1 MLKLTL
7 CDDDKTFLKE
17 LSDHI
22 EAWML
27 DQGEHPLVCSFSSP
41 YALTAS
47 VADGERFDL
56 FVLDVEMPGMDG
68 LETAKELRRW
78 EPNAPLLFLTS
89 HLKYAPEGYKVNALR
104 YVSKLNW
111 KSALPEALEK
121 AAAEIHR
128 TDQKSI
134 LVQRY
139 YNYTR
144 ILYQEI
150 LYVHKDRRNV
160 EIVTADQEP
169 VTDSRG
175 IKELFQEL
183 ADPRFLFIDRSCFVN
198 LDRVQGLE
206 GSLLVLANGEKLP
219 ISRPMLPKVKE
230 AIISLWGKGR

>member
-1 MLKLTL
+1 M
-7 CDDDKTFLKE
+7 E
-17 LSDHI
+17 GLSRN
-22 EAWML
+22 
-27 DQGEHPLVCSFSSP
+27 Q
-41 YALTAS
+41 
-47 VADGERFDL
+47 
-56 FVLDVEMPGMDG
+56 
-68 LETAKELRRW
+68 
-78 EPNAPLLFLTS
+78 
-89 HLKYAPEGYKVNALR
+89 
-104 YVSKLNW
+104 
-111 KSALPEALEK
+111 
-121 AAAEIHR
+121 AAHGEIHAVIELGVHIFQGDLQQHKGAGAVR
-128 TDQKSI
+128 AGAA
-134 LVQRY
+134 LLRV
-139 YNYTR
+139 N